1 MTKLKTTLAVIG
13 IVVTVVVVA
22 VGIYLGSWWLVRD
35 TTNRDAEVRQQTYG
49 RQNALVEA
57 ILDDIREAEAPA
69 TPPEQRVAIVNIVCD
84 NAGTLTGSIELPRH
98 AQTFINQECP

>member
-1 MTKLKTTLAVIG
+1 MTQLKTTLAVIG
-13 IVVTVVVVA
+13 VVIVVVVAA
-22 VGIYLGSWWLVRD
+22 VGIYLGSWWLTRD
-35 TTNRDAEVRQQTYG
+35 VTDRDATVRQQTYG

-69 TPPEQRVAIVNIVCD
+69 TPPEQRVAIVNIICD
-84 NAGTLTGSIELPRH
+84 NAGKLTGSNELPRH